1 MKPIPTVR
9 LLCEIFMS
17 TNGSPLK
24 SPGAVGT
31 RFIGPIG
38 TLTSE
43 YYDRLKTAKEK
54 KYSKYILA
62 EKKSQEFIRGLPL
75 HAVPLQRGSTV
86 CISIK
91 HLVGDQ

>member
-62 EKKSQEFIRGLPL
+62 EKKAKSSLE
-75 HAVPLQRGSTV
+75 V
-86 CISIK
+86 CLYMRCRYSVV
-91 HLVGDQ
+91 LLYVFL